1 MIARRLLLAA
11 PLALAAPALRAQS
24 LTIRQDLFVAPGLRE
39 GVLIRW
45 GDRVTFDAPDW
56 NPANPTPQAAAAQF
70 GWDARIVALIPSP
83 EASDGV
89 PRAVLVVAH
98 PTVDAAMAFPGGRDI
113 PAVAGA
119 MQGATLLN
127 VARRGGAWVVVDGG
141 FQNRRLTA
149 ATLCRLGSE
158 GGPATGIVGAT
169 GGCATPWGSVL
180 LAEGAAAA
188 WVGRLPGIESS
199 TTGMLVEVDPSDPV
213 SVPVKRAAPGRF
225 GAVDAAAGLAADG
238 RAVVWM
244 VDGRP
249 GGFLYRFLSEGMA
262 GASALDAGR
271 MAAAR
276 IDANGSLRWL
286 PLAEGDPFAA
296 ARGAG
301 ATPFD
306 QPWAVAFDAPR
317 RRLCVATRGGAGQVF
332 AIRAAAGD
340 VASET
345 GIAELLLEGREAPP
359 LAPARRGDA
368 PAPVPAWPW
377 APASLAF
384 DSDGALLVGT
394 DRGARPGA
402 LPEALYRVPTDG
414 AGKGQPSLLSAMPVG
429 AAASGAAVAADG
441 TLLVAVAHPGAAA
454 GASWADPA
462 TRWPSFR
469 ANEPPRSTVMI
480 LAR

>member
-1 MIARRLLLAA
+1 MIARRGLLAA
-11 PLALAAPALRAQS
+11 PLLLAAPALRAQS
-24 LTIRQDLFVAPGLRE
+24 FTLRQDLFVAPGLRE

-56 NPANPTPQAAAAQF
+56 TPARPTAEAAAAQF

-119 MQGATLLN
+119 MQGATLVN
-127 VARRGGAWVVVDGG
+127 VARRGGTWVVVDGG

-149 ATLCRLGSE
+149 ATLCRIGTD
-158 GGPATGIVGAT
+158 GGPAAGIVGVT
-169 GGCATPWGSVL
+169 GGCVTPWGSVL
-180 LAEGAAAA
+180 LAEGGAAA
-188 WVGRLPGIESS
+188 WVGRLPGLESS

-249 GGFLYRFLSEGMA
+249 GGYLYRFLSNDTA
-262 GASALDAGR
+262 GARALDAGR

-276 IDANGSLRWL
+276 FEGGSLRWL
-286 PLAEGDPFAA
+286 PLPEGDPLAA
-296 ARGAG
+296 ARGVG
-301 ATPFD
+301 ATALD
-306 QPWAVAFDAPR
+306 QPWAVALDAQR
-317 RRLCVATRGGAGQVF
+317 QRLCVATRGGAGQAF
-332 AIRAAAGD
+332 ALRAAAGD
-340 VASET
+340 LASET
-345 GIAELLLEGREAPP
+345 GIAETLLQGREAPAQP
-359 LAPARRGDA
+359 PARRGEA
-368 PAPVPAWPW
+368 PTPVPAWPW

-384 DSDGALLVGT
+384 DGAGALLVGT

-402 LPEALYRVPTDG
+402 LPEAFYRVPTEG
-414 AGKGQPSLLSAMPVG
+414 ADRGQPSLLMAVPVG
-429 AAASGAAVAADG
+429 AAASGAAVTADG
-441 TLLVAVAHPGAAA
+441 TLLAAVAHPGATP
-454 GASWADPA
+454 GANWANPA
-462 TRWPSFR
+462 TRWPAFR
-469 ANEPPRSTVMI
+469 ADEPPRSTIM
-480 LAR
+480 LLGR